1 MDRPNYA
8 EILLHQWF
16 SASGNSATPG
26 TFGGTRDTVMVTLG
40 EEGRM
45 LLASGGERTE
55 RLLNILQVH
64 RAAPTTKN
72 DPVQLSVTVRLKNL
86 ALEPRMWAKRI

>member
-1 MDRPNYA
+1 M
-8 EILLHQWF
+8 
-16 SASGNSATPG
+16 PG
-26 TFGGTRDTVMVTLG
+26 TFGGTEDTVMVTLG

-72 DPVQLSVTVRLKNL
+72 DPVQLSVMVRLKNP
-86 ALEPRMWAKRI
+86 ALEPRIWAKRI